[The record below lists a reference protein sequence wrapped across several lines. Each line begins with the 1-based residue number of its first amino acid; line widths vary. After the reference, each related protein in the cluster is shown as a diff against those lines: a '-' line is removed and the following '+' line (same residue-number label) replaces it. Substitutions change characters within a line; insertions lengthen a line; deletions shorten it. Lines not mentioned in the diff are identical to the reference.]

1 MYSNSGVQAYQSV
14 GLETAVL
21 SASPHQL
28 VVILFDGAL
37 SALIR
42 ARLFIEQN
50 ETAAKGQAIT
60 RAINIIDNG
69 LKAGLNMEVGGEL
82 PHNLS
87 ALYEYMVQRL
97 LQANLYNDISIIN
110 EVEALLNNIASAW
123 KQIGPGTSPTQD
135 SF

>member
-1 MYSNSGVQAYQSV
+1 MYSNSGVQAYQNV

-50 ETAAKGQAIT
+50 DTAAKGQAIT
-60 RAINIIDNG
+60 KAINIIDNG
-69 LKAGLNMEVGGEL
+69 LKAGLNMEVGGDL

-87 ALYEYMVQRL
+87 ALYEYMVNRL
-97 LQANLYNDISIIN
+97 LQANLYNDVNIIA
-110 EVEALLNNIASAW
+110 EVEGLLNNIASAW
-123 KQIGPGTSPTQD
+123 KQIGPGTTPTQD

>member
-97 LQANLYNDISIIN
+97 LQANLYNDVSIIN